1 MALDGEENN
10 MSEMSSGSAANSTS
24 RPYAAAGE
32 VPVESDLPGMQG
44 LDSGV
49 VTGSDDDVEAP
60 ASDDLADDT
69 GSVSGSGT
77 EGTASG
83 SSDPMPD
90 IAGTGSP

>member
-1 MALDGEENN
+1 
-10 MSEMSSGSAANSTS
+10 MSEMSGGSAANSTS
-24 RPYAAAGE
+24 RPDAAAGD

-49 VTGSDDDVEAP
+49 VSGSDDDVEAP
-60 ASDDLADDT
+60 ASGDLADDT
-69 GSVSGSGT
+69 GSVSGTGT

>member
-1 MALDGEENN
+1 
-10 MSEMSSGSAANSTS
+10 MSEMSGGSAANSTS
-24 RPYAAAGE
+24 RPDAAAGE

-49 VTGSDDDVEAP
+49 VSGSDDDVEAP

-69 GSVSGSGT
+69 GSVSSTGT
-77 EGTASG
+77 EGTTSG

>member
-1 MALDGEENN
+1 MINLTEENE
-10 MSEMSSGSAANSTS
+10 MSEMSGGSAANSTS
-24 RPYAAAGE
+24 RPDAAGGD

-49 VTGSDDDVEAP
+49 VSGTDDDVEAP
-60 ASDDLADDT
+60 ATADLADDT
-69 GSVSGSGT
+69 GSVSGSTT

-90 IAGTGSP
+90 IAGTS